1 MSSAGR
7 FRRAFSHRA
16 REYGSVFRHLVL
28 PTSKRVVQFLCAAH
42 LFREVAYD
50 MVPCSG
56 SSMLPSLAIDGDVI
70 IHSPMAYWRSLIPWG
85 PRFVMPQRG
94 ELVVAVNPNEFRGTV
109 CKRVVGL
116 PGDIVEFDP
125 RRGGVTW
132 SAGSLVPQLEADKR
146 KEKDLTFV
154 KVPKGHVWLSGD
166 NMSNSTDSRD
176 YGPMPIAMIRGKV
189 IKVVS

>member
-1 MSSAGR
+1 
-7 FRRAFSHRA
+7 
-16 REYGSVFRHLVL
+16 
-28 PTSKRVVQFLCAAH
+28 
-42 LFREVAYD
+42 

-70 IHSPMAYWRSLIPWG
+70 IHSPMAYWRSLVPWG

-116 PGDIVEFDP
+116 PGDIVEYDP
-125 RRGGVTW
+125 RRV
-132 SAGSLVPQLEADKR
+132 EADKR
-146 KEKDLTFV
+146 KEKGLTFV

-189 IKVVS
+189 IRVVSCGQASSGPVPLTLQISGFSFKQPLVTTVTELGPSPEPPRLNGRKPQAV